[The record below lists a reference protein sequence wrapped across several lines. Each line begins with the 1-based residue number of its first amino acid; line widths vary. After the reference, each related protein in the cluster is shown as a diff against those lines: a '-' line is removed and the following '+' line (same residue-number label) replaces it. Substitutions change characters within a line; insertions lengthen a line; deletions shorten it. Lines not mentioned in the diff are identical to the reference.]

1 VSLFEHRAFVRFW
14 TARLAG
20 TAAAQ
25 MLMLAIGWQMYQLT
39 GSAWD
44 LGLVGL
50 AQFAPSLGVA
60 LIAGHAADRYDRV
73 KLVILCLAV
82 QGVVAMVL
90 LLAAHEAWASR
101 GLLLAISLLLGA
113 LRPFQMSAQ
122 QALLPALVPP
132 ALLAR
137 AMAFGSAGIQGAV
150 IAGPALAGLLFA
162 AGFVLVYGTCVV
174 LFAMGAALCLR
185 VRYERA
191 PPSREPVTLRS
202 LSAGLRFVGG
212 SQLLLG
218 AATLDLFAVLL
229 GGATALL
236 PIFAN
241 ELLHVG
247 PQGLGLLRA
256 APAVGSL
263 LAAAALARWPLT
275 RNVGATLMAAVAVF
289 GACMVVFGLSTSFA
303 VSLAALAVSGAAD
316 MVSVIV
322 RQTLMQIATP
332 DAMRGRVAAVNS
344 IFIGASN
351 QLGEFE
357 SGATASLF
365 GPVGSVVAGGFGT
378 ILVAALWIRLFPQLA
393 RRKQFQEEG
402 ARATARA

>member
-1 VSLFEHRAFVRFW
+1 
-14 TARLAG
+14 
-20 TAAAQ
+20 
-25 MLMLAIGWQMYQLT
+25 
-39 GSAWD
+39 
-44 LGLVGL
+44 
-50 AQFAPSLGVA
+50 
-60 LIAGHAADRYDRV
+60 
-73 KLVILCLAV
+73 
-82 QGVVAMVL
+82 
-90 LLAAHEAWASR
+90 
-101 GLLLAISLLLGA
+101 
-113 LRPFQMSAQ
+113 
-122 QALLPALVPP
+122 PALVPP

-191 PPSREPVTLRS
+191 PPPREPVTLRS

-275 RNVGATLMAAVAVF
+275 RNVGGTLMAAVAVF

-303 VSLAALAVSGAAD
+303 VSLVALAVSGAAD

-378 ILVAALWIRLFPQLA
+378 ILVAVLWIRLFPQLA
-393 RRKQFQEEG
+393 KRKQFQEEA